1 MSKHQLTTIINT
13 LNKEEIRSFKLYSS
27 RISTGDGDNK
37 TVRLFDL
44 IKYDK
49 VDEFDNEVVKL
60 LFPKGNINAYYRLKN
75 RLIND
80 IEQSLLLIHRS
91 KDDRFNIYKLIEL
104 ANVFRY
110 KSNYQVAFNYLQK
123 AEKKAK
129 QSEHLDLLNIIYD
142 EINALAK
149 DFYKID
155 PEIYITKKKE
165 NASAHSEKLQSE
177 YLISTVSYKLVNSNY
192 DFKTTDLQQE
202 LEEIQNTLALDPAVT
217 QSLDVQFSV
226 HKVIRT
232 SLLQQKDWA
241 SLEKYLT
248 DTYHE
253 FEKNKFFNKKYFENK
268 FTILNWIVNVSS
280 INLKFE
286 QSQKYAEILKD
297 NLEKFNKKFY
307 HKYLWMYHQSRV
319 INGSFLG
326 NNEDVTKF
334 LEDIKANPKLKGTN
348 FYDFFIHV
356 NLAVGYFNAKKFDE
370 GLKSLIP
377 VLQGDTYSGL
387 SKSLQL
393 SINLVNLILHYA
405 NGDTIYLVNKISEIR
420 RSFRKELKLESFAR
434 EKALIS
440 IIRSMATSA
449 DGHKSKRIRQ
459 QIQDFVDTSPKF
471 EPGSNE
477 AISYRLWLESI
488 VNNRPY
494 YDLVLESVGTRSQ
507 QV

>member
-1 MSKHQLTTIINT
+1 MAKHQLTTIINT

-27 RISTGDGDNK
+27 RISSGDGDNK
-37 TVRLFDL
+37 TVKLFDL
-44 IKYDK
+44 IKYEGA
-49 VDEFDNEVVKL
+49 DEFNNDIVKL

-75 RLIND
+75 RLLND

-91 KDDRFNIYKLIEL
+91 KDDRFNLYKLIEL

-110 KSNYQVAFNYLQK
+110 KSNYEVAFSYLLK

-129 QSEHLDLLNIIYD
+129 QSEHLDLLNVIYD

-149 DFYKID
+149 DYYKID

-165 NASAHSEKLQSE
+165 NSALHRQKLQSE

-192 DFKTTDLQQE
+192 DFKTADLQQE
-202 LEEIQNTLALDPAVT
+202 LEEIRNSLALDPEVT

-226 HKVIRT
+226 HKIIRT
-232 SLLQQKDWA
+232 SLLQEKDWE
-241 SLEKYLT
+241 SLEKYLV
-248 DTYHE
+248 DTYND
-253 FEKNKFFNKKYFENK
+253 FEKNKFFNKKYFENT

-286 QSQKYAEILKD
+286 QSREYAEILNS
-297 NLEKFNKKFY
+297 NLEKFSKKFY

-326 NNEDVTKF
+326 ENDSVIEL
-334 LEDIKANPKLKGTN
+334 LEEIAANPKLKGTN
-348 FYDFFIHV
+348 FYDVFIYV
-356 NLAVGYFNAKKFDE
+356 NLAVGYFNADNYDA
-370 GLKSLIP
+370 GLKSLVP
-377 VLQGDTYSGL
+377 VLQGDSFEAL
-387 SKSLQL
+387 AKSLQL

-405 NGDTIYLVNKISEIR
+405 NGDTMYLVNKISDVR
-420 RSFRKELKLESFAR
+420 RIFRKELKQENFAR
-434 EKALIS
+434 EKALIA
-440 IIRSMATSA
+440 IIRTMSTSA
-449 DGHKSKRIRQ
+449 DGAKGKRVQ
-459 QIQDFVDTSPKF
+459 AQIQKFIDSSPKF

-488 VNNRPY
+488 LYKKPY
-494 YDLVLESVGTRSQ
+494 YELVLSSVGTRTPKD
-507 QV
+507 